1 MPADAIPTRSTA
13 ARPGEPSAAETLF
26 GPVMQLGFVVPDL
39 EQAARHW
46 AALGI
51 GPFFLLEHIS
61 FAQCFFK
68 GRPLSIDMSVAVG
81 QWGEV
86 QVELI
91 KQYDDTPSIYTT
103 TECSA
108 RGGLQ
113 HLGVM
118 TDSVAKSLQQ
128 LAPRG
133 IQPIQHGSTANGI
146 QFAYVDTDAQAGAFP
161 GCMIELIE
169 RGPAIEGFFK
179 LVKDAAAG
187 WDGRDPIR
195 RLG

>member
-1 MPADAIPTRSTA
+1 MSA
-13 ARPGEPSAAETLF
+13 EPMRQTLL

-39 EQAARHW
+39 EQAAQHW
-46 AALGI
+46 ASLGV
-51 GPFFLLEHIS
+51 GPFFALEHITFAECS
-61 FAQCFFK
+61 FRGK
-68 GRPLSIDMSVAVG
+68 PLQIDMSVAVA

-103 TECSA
+103 TECSK

-113 HLGVM
+113 HFGIM
-118 TDSVAKSLQQ
+118 TDSVASSLERLAKQGIEPVQQ
-128 LAPRG
+128 
-133 IQPIQHGSTANGI
+133 GSTGNGI
-146 QFAYVDTDAQAGAFP
+146 RFAYVDTDAQPGSYP

-179 LVKDAAAG
+179 LVRDAAAR
-187 WDGRDPIR
+187 WDGREPFR